1 VAKARQIHASCRAG
15 QPVVGFA
22 SSASTIRQTERAQH
36 RLIGTF
42 ANGVVIG
49 RKANGESRFIQ
60 RVLAAVSN
68 RLRPVTSKM
77 AGGGRGTGVKL
88 SLLRF
93 QWLISDFMGG
103 SAAFAISQRIRMS
116 NIEKRDVD

>member
-15 QPVVGFA
+15 QPVAGFA

-49 RKANGESRFIQ
+49 RKANGESRFKHHGKVRSRFDGFQVDMLGHASI
-60 RVLAAVSN
+60 LA
-68 RLRPVTSKM
+68 
-77 AGGGRGTGVKL
+77 
-88 SLLRF
+88 
-93 QWLISDFMGG
+93 D
-103 SAAFAISQRIRMS
+103 
-116 NIEKRDVD
+116 